1 MLGAE
6 AADPYRA
13 ALEFLY
19 SRANYERGFLGSLDP
34 LGYGLERTARLLRR
48 LGRPQDRLKIVHIAG
63 TKGKGSVAAMVAS
76 VLWTR
81 YPTGLF
87 TSPHLHTFRERIQV
101 DGSLI
106 SRPAFGRLVAE
117 LGPVVADL
125 DREAEG
131 LGRLTTFELGTAL
144 GLLHFA
150 RAGAEWAVLEVGLGG
165 RLDATNVVAP
175 EVAVITSLS
184 YDHTQVLGPTLAQIA
199 AEKAG
204 IIKPGVP
211 VVCAPQD
218 EEPVKV
224 IEERARA
231 VRAPLLLAG
240 RDWSWSGNRTGLT
253 VYGPFETYHG
263 LQVALLGPHQLENA
277 AVAVAAVDLLRAQGR
292 ISLGPEEV
300 KLGLKGVR
308 WPGRAE
314 VLRRK
319 PTVVVDGAHNGE
331 SAEFLGRT
339 LKEEFRYDRLFLIL
353 GTSADKDIPAL
364 VAPLA
369 PLADF
374 VGVTRSRHPRA
385 APPEPLARELA
396 NFGRVAEIFPDVGA
410 ALGEFLGRA
419 GPEDLICV
427 TGSLYLVAEGRE
439 FLGAPGSEEK
449 DPIP

>member
-1 MLGAE
+1 MLGPE
-6 AADPYRA
+6 TDPYRA

-34 LGYGLERTARLLRR
+34 LGRGLERTTQLLKR
-48 LGRPQDRLKIVHIAG
+48 LGWPQDRLKIVHIAG

-101 DGSLI
+101 DGSPI
-106 SRPAFGRLVAE
+106 SPVTFSRLVAQ
-117 LGPVVADL
+117 LRSIVADL
-125 DREAEG
+125 DGQAEG
-131 LGRLTTFELGTAL
+131 LGRLTTFELATAL

-150 RAGAEWAVLEVGLGG
+150 RVGAEWAVVEVGLGG

-175 EVAVITSLS
+175 EVAIITSLS
-184 YDHTQVLGPTLAQIA
+184 YDHTQILGSTLAQIA

-204 IIKPGVP
+204 IIKTGVP
-211 VVCAPQD
+211 VVCAPQ
-218 EEPVKV
+218 EAEAVKV

-231 VRAPLLLAG
+231 LGATLLLAD
-240 RDWSWSGNRTGLT
+240 RDWSWSGSRQNLT
-253 VYGPFETYHG
+253 VHAPFETYGG
-263 LQVALLGPHQLENA
+263 LEVALLGPHQLENA
-277 AVAVAAVDLLRAQGR
+277 AVAVATIDLLRAQQRVDLGR
-292 ISLGPEEV
+292 EEIR
-300 KLGLKGVR
+300 LGLKQVR
-308 WPGRAE
+308 WPGRVE
-314 VLRRK
+314 ILRRN

-331 SAEFLGRT
+331 SAEFLART
-339 LKEEFRYDRLFLIL
+339 LKGDLTYNRLFLIL
-353 GTSADKDIPAL
+353 GTSADKDIGAI
-364 VAPLA
+364 VGALA

-385 APPEPLARELA
+385 APPEVLAREFA
-396 NFGRVAEIFPDVGA
+396 RFDHAARIFPEVGA

-427 TGSLYLVAEGRE
+427 TGSLYLVAEARE

-449 DPIP
+449 DPVP

>member
-1 MLGAE
+1 MLGPG
-6 AADPYRA
+6 ADPYRA

-34 LGYGLERTARLLRR
+34 LGHGLERTARLLQR

-87 TSPHLHTFRERIQV
+87 TSPHLHTFRERLQV
-101 DGSLI
+101 DGAPI
-106 SRPAFGRLVAE
+106 SPVTFSRLVAE
-117 LGPVVADL
+117 LQPLVAEL
-125 DREAEG
+125 DGQAEG

-144 GLLHFA
+144 GLLYFA

-184 YDHTQVLGPTLAQIA
+184 YDHTQILGSTLAQIA

-211 VVCAPQD
+211 VVCAPQ
-218 EEPVKV
+218 EEEAIQV
-224 IEERARA
+224 IAERARA
-231 VRAPLLLAG
+231 LGATLLLAG
-240 RDWSWSGNRTGLT
+240 RDWSWSGSRQNLT
-253 VYGPFETYHG
+253 VQTPFDTYEG
-263 LQVALLGPHQLENA
+263 LEVALLGPHQLENA
-277 AVAVAAVDLLRAQGR
+277 AVAVAAIDLLRAQKR
-292 ISLGPEEV
+292 VDLGLEEV
-300 KLGLKGVR
+300 RLGLKQVR

-314 VLRRK
+314 ILRRN

-331 SAEFLGRT
+331 SADFLART
-339 LKEEFRYDRLFLIL
+339 LKGEFRHNRLFLIL
-353 GTSADKDIPAL
+353 GTSADKDIAAI
-364 VAPLA
+364 VGALA
-369 PLADF
+369 PLADV
-374 VGVTRSRHPRA
+374 VGVTRSKHPRA
-385 APPEPLARELA
+385 APPEALARELA
-396 NFGRVAEIFPDVGA
+396 RFDRAPVLFPDVGA
-410 ALGEFLGRA
+410 ALGEFLGQA
-419 GPEDLICV
+419 GPDDLICV
-427 TGSLYLVAEGRE
+427 TGSLYLVAEARE

-449 DPIP
+449 DPVP